1 MMTITRPLVL
11 SLLAG
16 VLAACAAPGHFVP
29 GKSTMTQVRA
39 GAGTPTDIRFAENGD
54 ELWEYAKGPS
64 GTETYLLRFGRDGQV
79 KVVTQLLTDEQFGKI
94 VPGQTTKGAARDL
107 LGRPSNTAF
116 MENGTEWSWHVRVG
130 GRDGQF
136 VVSFGPNGVA
146 RDKKLNLAGG
156 QP

>member
-1 MMTITRPLVL
+1 MTMTRALVL

-16 VLAACAAPGHFVP
+16 GLAACAAPGNFAP
-29 GKSTMTQVRA
+29 GKSTITEVRA
-39 GAGTPTDIRFAENGD
+39 GAGTPTDIRFAGNGD

-64 GTETYLLRFGRDGQV
+64 GTETHLLRFGRDGQL
-79 KVVTQLLTDEQFGKI
+79 KAVTQLLTEEQFGKI

-116 MENGTEWSWHVRVG
+116 MENGTAWSWHVRVQS
-130 GRDGQF
+130 REGQF
-136 VVSFGPNGVA
+136 VVSFGPDGVA

>member
-1 MMTITRPLVL
+1 MMTMKKTLVL

-16 VLAACAAPGHFVP
+16 GLAACSAPGHYVP
-29 GKSTMTQVRA
+29 GKSTMTEVRA
-39 GAGTPTDIRFAENGD
+39 GAGTPTDIRFAANGD

-79 KVVTQLLTDEQFGKI
+79 KAVTQLLTEEQFGKI
-94 VPGQTTKGAARDL
+94 VPGQTTKDAARDL
-107 LGRPSNTAF
+107 LGQPSNTAF
-116 MENGTEWSWHVRVG
+116 MNGGAAWSWHVRVQ
-130 GRDGQF
+130 GREGQF
-136 VVSFGPNGVA
+136 VVSFGPDGIA